1 MHCVQSRSEWPCRWP
16 RRLLLAGSLLATA
29 PVTFAQGADA
39 TNELKAQVSALTQQL
54 QQQQQVIQQM
64 KQRLD
69 AMERTEAE
77 ARAARAEAPP
87 ETMAHASLPP
97 IPAAPPKPPSAPAGE
112 GPSGPEG
119 YISLGGDNWMK
130 LDVVAQVDTLV
141 DEKRIGTPELFVT
154 SAIPVRGD
162 PFYDSGWR
170 STLSG
175 KQSIVRMDFQRET
188 PFGTVKVVYK
198 NNFFGSGSGDMPY
211 NLQYLYGE
219 LDAPSYSFI
228 AGYYL
233 SAFTDISAFPNTLD
247 YEGPNSFTFKYAPQ
261 LRYSPVLMKWGD
273 DSALTLPM
281 SIEKPNAD
289 ITVPEGFGSY
299 SKRPDFTIGLRW
311 QTPDAHLQ
319 WANLLRDLA
328 VESSVEGRTR
338 STNAYATQ
346 FSGSASVFGSDSV
359 QGWVSGGKGY
369 ANFLQDISGYGL
381 DAAFNPSLDLKAIKA
396 VGGGAGYTHSWA
408 ENMSSSFSFGYLR
421 LDPDDDFLI
430 DPALPKSTR
439 YASANFAWQA
449 SPHTMIGFEYL
460 WGYNKN
466 IAGENG
472 DASRIQATVRYDL
485 NP

>member
-1 MHCVQSRSEWPCRWP
+1 MPSAHARHRISPLPMR
-16 RRLLLAGSLLATA
+16 LLAGSLIAALPAA
-29 PVTFAQGADA
+29 AFAQDSSAD
-39 TNELKAQVSALTQQL
+39 LKAEIAELTKQL
-54 QQQQQVIQQM
+54 QQQQQVIQSMQ
-64 KQRLD
+64 QRLA
-69 AMERTEAE
+69 AMERVEAE
-77 ARAARAEAPP
+77 HKAAPPREAP
-87 ETMAHASLPP
+87 ETAVAESKPP
-97 IPAAPPKPPSAPAGE
+97 IPVAPPKPPSAPAGE
-112 GPSGPEG
+112 APKGPEG
-119 YISLGGDNWMK
+119 YISLGSDNWLK
-130 LDVVAQVDTLV
+130 VDVVAQVDALV

-154 SAIPVRGD
+154 SAIPVKGD
-162 PFYDSGWR
+162 PYYNSGWR

-175 KQSIVRMDFQRET
+175 KQSIVRMDFQRES

-198 NNFFGSGSGDMPY
+198 NNFFGSGSGDMVY

-219 LDAPSYSFI
+219 LDAETYSFI

-233 SAFTDISAFPNTLD
+233 SAFTDIDAFPNTLD

-261 LRYSPVLMKWGD
+261 LRWTPVLTKWGE
-273 DSALTLPM
+273 SSLTLPM

-289 ITVPEGFGSY
+289 ISVPDAFGSY

-311 QTPDAHLQ
+311 NAPDGHLQ

-328 VESSVEGRTR
+328 VESSTSNRSR
-338 STNAYATQ
+338 STSAYATQ
-346 FSGSASVFGSDSV
+346 LSGAMSVFGSDSI

-369 ANFLQDISGYGL
+369 ANFLQDVSGYGL

-408 ENMSSSFSFGYLR
+408 ENMSSSFSYGYLR
-421 LDPDDDFLI
+421 IDPDNDLI
-430 DPALPKSTR
+430 VDPALPKSTR

-460 WGYNKN
+460 WGSNKN
-466 IAGENG
+466 LEGRNG
-472 DASRIQATVRYDL
+472 DASRIQGTIRYDL

>member
-1 MHCVQSRSEWPCRWP
+1 MPRLHACQGTSRLPL
-16 RRLLLAGSLLATA
+16 RRLLAASILVAASPAALAATDS
-29 PVTFAQGADA
+29 TAD
-39 TNELKAQVSALTQQL
+39 LKAQINQLTQQL
-54 QQQQQVIQQM
+54 QQQQQLIDQM

-69 AMERTEAE
+69 TMEKHEAE
-77 ARAARAEAPP
+77 AKAAPPPREAPP
-87 ETMAHASLPP
+87 TAVAATAPP
-97 IPAAPPKPPSAPAGE
+97 IPVAPPKPPSAPAGE
-112 GPSGPEG
+112 APKGPEG
-119 YISLGGDNWMK
+119 YISLGSENWLK

-154 SAIPVRGD
+154 SAIPVKGD

-175 KQSIVRMDFQRET
+175 KQSIVRMDFQRES

-198 NNFFGSGSGDMPY
+198 NNFFGSGSGDMVY

-219 LDAPSYSFI
+219 LDAETYSFI

-233 SAFTDISAFPNTLD
+233 SAFTDIDAFPNTLD
-247 YEGPNSFTFKYAPQ
+247 YEGPNSFTFKYSPQ
-261 LRYSPVLMKWGD
+261 LRYTPILTKWGD
-273 DSALTLPM
+273 STLTLPM

-289 ITVPEGFGSY
+289 ISVPDPFGTY

-311 QTPDAHLQ
+311 NAPDGHLQ

-328 VESSVEGRTR
+328 VESSTANRSR
-338 STNAYATQ
+338 STSAYATQ
-346 FSGSASVFGSDSV
+346 LSGAMSVFGSDSI
-359 QGWVSGGKGY
+359 QGWLSGGKGY

-381 DAAFNPSLDLKAIKA
+381 DAAFNPSIDLKAIKA

-408 ENMSSSFSFGYLR
+408 ENMSSSFSYGYLR
-421 LDPDDDFLI
+421 IDPDNDLI
-430 DPALPKSTR
+430 IDQALPKSTR

-449 SPHTMIGFEYL
+449 SPHTMIGIEYL

-466 IAGENG
+466 LEGNNG

>member
-1 MHCVQSRSEWPCRWP
+1 MLRLHARHGTSRLPLRLIAAGLLIALPAAALAQSTDS
-16 RRLLLAGSLLATA
+16 A
-29 PVTFAQGADA
+29 
-39 TNELKAQVSALTQQL
+39 ELKSQIAQLNQQL

-69 AMERTEAE
+69 AMEKQEAAEQAAPHYAAPQTQVAATE
-77 ARAARAEAPP
+77 
-87 ETMAHASLPP
+87 PP
-97 IPAAPPKPPSAPAGE
+97 IPAAPPKPPSAPAGL
-112 GPSGPEG
+112 GASGPEG
-119 YISLGGDNWMK
+119 YISLGNDNWLK

-154 SAIPVRGD
+154 SAIPVKGD
-162 PFYDSGWR
+162 PFYNSGWR

-175 KQSIVRMDFQRET
+175 KQSIVRMDFVRET

-198 NNFFGSGSGDMPY
+198 NNFFGSGSSDMNY

-219 LDAPSYSFI
+219 LDAENYSFI

-233 SAFTDISAFPNTLD
+233 SAFTDIDAFPNTLD

-261 LRYSPVLMKWGD
+261 LRYAPILTQS
-273 DSALTLPM
+273 DSGALTLPI

-289 ITVPEGFGSY
+289 ISVPDAFGTY

-311 QTPDAHLQ
+311 TTPDAHIQ
-319 WANLLRDLA
+319 WENLLRDLA
-328 VESSVEGRTR
+328 VESSTDNRSR
-338 STNAYATQ
+338 STSAYATQ
-346 FSGSASVFGSDSV
+346 LSAATSVFGKDSM

-381 DAAFNPSLDLKAIKA
+381 DAAFNPSIDLKAIKA

-408 ENMSSSFSFGYLR
+408 ENMSSSFSYGYLR
-421 LDPDDDFLI
+421 IDPDNDLI
-430 DPALPKSTR
+430 IDQGLPKSTR

-449 SPHTMIGFEYL
+449 STHTMIGFEYL
-460 WGYNKN
+460 WGSNRN
-466 IAGENG
+466 LEGRNG
-472 DASRIQATVRYDL
+472 DASRVQGTIRYDL

>member
-1 MHCVQSRSEWPCRWP
+1 MLRTHARQGISRLPA
-16 RRLLLAGSLLATA
+16 RRLLVIALLAASPAAIAQTA
-29 PVTFAQGADA
+29 DSAG
-39 TNELKAQVSALTQQL
+39 ELKAQIAQLNQQL
-54 QQQQQVIQQM
+54 QQQQQLIQQM

-69 AMERTEAE
+69 TMEQHEVE
-77 ARAARAEAPP
+77 QARAAPPREAP
-87 ETMAHASLPP
+87 EAVAAATKPP
-97 IPAAPPKPPSAPAGE
+97 IPEAPPKPPSALAGE
-112 GPSGPEG
+112 APAGPEG
-119 YISLGGDNWMK
+119 YISLGSDNWLK

-154 SAIPVRGD
+154 SAIPVKGD
-162 PFYDSGWR
+162 PFYNSGWR

-175 KQSIVRMDFQRET
+175 KQSIVRLDFQRET

-198 NNFFGSGSGDMPY
+198 NNFFGSGSSDMNY

-219 LDAPSYSFI
+219 LDAETYSFI

-233 SAFTDISAFPNTLD
+233 SAFTDIDAFPNTLD

-261 LRYSPVLMKWGD
+261 LRYSPILTKWGD
-273 DSALTLPM
+273 STLTLPM

-289 ITVPEGFGSY
+289 ISVPDAFGTY

-311 QTPDAHLQ
+311 NAPDGHLQ

-328 VESSVEGRTR
+328 VESSTDNRSR
-338 STNAYATQ
+338 STSAYATQ
-346 FSGSASVFGSDSV
+346 LSGAVSVFGHDSM
-359 QGWVSGGKGY
+359 QGWLSGGKGY
-369 ANFLQDISGYGL
+369 ANFLQDISGFGL
-381 DAAFNPSLDLKAIKA
+381 DAAFNPQLELQAIKA

-408 ENMSSSFSFGYLR
+408 ENMSSSFSYGYLR
-421 LDPDDDFLI
+421 IDPDNDMLI
-430 DPALPKSTR
+430 DQALPKSTR

-460 WGYNKN
+460 WGSNRN
-466 IAGENG
+466 LEGRNG
-472 DASRIQATVRYDL
+472 DASRVQGTIRYDL

>member
-1 MHCVQSRSEWPCRWP
+1 MLGVDARDRLSRWP
-16 RRLLLAGSLLATA
+16 TRLLAACVIGTLPTAALA
-29 PVTFAQGADA
+29 QDA
-39 TNELKAQVSALTQQL
+39 TGDLKAQIAQLTQQL

-64 KQRLD
+64 QQRLA
-69 AMERTEAE
+69 AMEKAEAE
-77 ARAARAEAPP
+77 QKAAPP
-87 ETMAHASLPP
+87 RLAPETQVVEAKAAPVP
-97 IPAAPPKPPSAPAGE
+97 VAPPKPPSAPAGE
-112 GPSGPEG
+112 APKGPEG
-119 YISLGGDNWMK
+119 YISLGSDNWLK

-154 SAIPVRGD
+154 SAIPVKGD

-219 LDAPSYSFI
+219 LDAETYSFI

-233 SAFTDISAFPNTLD
+233 SAFTDIDAFPNTLD

-261 LRYSPVLMKWGD
+261 LRWTPILTKWGD
-273 DSALTLPM
+273 STLTLPM

-289 ITVPEGFGSY
+289 INVPDAFGTY

-311 QTPDAHLQ
+311 NAPDGHLQ
-319 WANLLRDLA
+319 WANLVRDLA
-328 VESSVEGRTR
+328 VESSTDNRSR
-338 STNAYATQ
+338 STNAWATQ
-346 FSGSASVFGSDSV
+346 LSGAWSVFGHDSI
-359 QGWVSGGKGY
+359 QGWASGGKGY

-381 DAAFNPSLDLKAIKA
+381 DAAFNPSLDLKAIDA
-396 VGGGAGYTHSWA
+396 VGAGAGYTHSWA
-408 ENMSSSFSFGYLR
+408 ENMSSSFSYGYLR
-421 LDPDDDFLI
+421 IDPDDDFLI
-430 DPALPKSTR
+430 DPTLPKSTR

-466 IAGENG
+466 LEGRNG
-472 DASRIQATVRYDL
+472 DASRIQATIRYDL

>member
-1 MHCVQSRSEWPCRWP
+1 PAAAS
-16 RRLLLAGSLLATA
+16 
-29 PVTFAQGADA
+29 AQDSTGD
-39 TNELKAQVSALTQQL
+39 LKAQIQQLTQQL

-64 KQRLD
+64 KTRLD
-69 AMERTEAE
+69 AMERQEAE
-77 ARAARAEAPP
+77 AKAAPPREAPP
-87 ETMAHASLPP
+87 SMAVASAPP
-97 IPAAPPKPPSAPAGE
+97 IPVAPPKPPSAPAGE
-112 GPSGPEG
+112 GPKGPEG
-119 YISLGGDNWMK
+119 YISLGSDNWLK

-154 SAIPVRGD
+154 SAIPVKGD
-162 PFYDSGWR
+162 PYYNSGWR

-175 KQSIVRMDFQRET
+175 KQSIVRMDFQRES

-198 NNFFGSGSGDMPY
+198 NNFFGSGSGDMVY

-219 LDAPSYSFI
+219 LDNETYSFL

-233 SAFTDISAFPNTLD
+233 SAFTDIDAFPNTLD

-261 LRYSPVLMKWGD
+261 LRWSPILTKWGD
-273 DSALTLPM
+273 STLTLPM

-289 ITVPEGFGSY
+289 ISVPDPFGTY

-311 QTPDAHLQ
+311 NAPDGHLQ

-328 VESSVEGRTR
+328 VESSTENRSR

-346 FSGSASVFGSDSV
+346 LSGAVSVFGSDSI

-408 ENMSSSFSFGYLR
+408 ENMSSSFSYGYLR
-421 LDPDDDFLI
+421 IDPDDDFI
-430 DPALPKSTR
+430 VDTTLPKSTR

-460 WGYNKN
+460 WGSNRN
-466 IAGENG
+466 LEGRNG
-472 DASRIQATVRYDL
+472 DASRIQGTIRYDL

>member
-1 MHCVQSRSEWPCRWP
+1 MLRVYARHGTSRLSK
-16 RRLLLAGSLLATA
+16 RLIVAGLLAALPAAALAQDSTGDLK
-29 PVTFAQGADA
+29 TQIAQ
-39 TNELKAQVSALTQQL
+39 LTQQL

-64 KQRLD
+64 KTRLD
-69 AMERTEAE
+69 AMERHEAE
-77 ARAARAEAPP
+77 VAAAPPREAPP
-87 ETMAHASLPP
+87 SMAVASAPP
-97 IPAAPPKPPSAPAGE
+97 IPVAPPKPPSALAGE
-112 GPSGPEG
+112 APKGPEG
-119 YISLGGDNWMK
+119 YISLGSDNWLK

-154 SAIPVRGD
+154 SAIPVKGD
-162 PFYDSGWR
+162 PYYNSGWR

-175 KQSIVRMDFQRET
+175 KQSIVRMDFQRES

-198 NNFFGSGSGDMPY
+198 NNFFGSGSGDMVY

-219 LDAPSYSFI
+219 LDAETYSFI

-233 SAFTDISAFPNTLD
+233 SAFTDIDAFPNTLD

-261 LRYSPVLMKWGD
+261 LRWSPILAKWGD
-273 DSALTLPM
+273 SSLTLPM

-289 ITVPEGFGSY
+289 ITVPDAFGTY

-311 QTPDAHLQ
+311 NAPDGHLQ

-328 VESSVEGRTR
+328 VESSADNRSR
-338 STNAYATQ
+338 STSAYATQ
-346 FSGSASVFGSDSV
+346 LSGAMSVFGSDSI
-359 QGWVSGGKGY
+359 QGWLSGGKGY

-408 ENMSSSFSFGYLR
+408 ENMSSSFSYGYLR
-421 LDPDDDFLI
+421 I
-430 DPALPKSTR
+430 DPNDNLIVDQTLPKSTR

-460 WGYNKN
+460 WGSNKN
-466 IAGENG
+466 LEGRNG
-472 DASRIQATVRYDL
+472 DASRIQGTIRYDL

>member
-1 MHCVQSRSEWPCRWP
+1 MDCSERRPVWP
-16 RRLLLAGSLLATA
+16 RWSLGRMIVAASLVAAAPAAVAQTA
-29 PVTFAQGADA
+29 DSASD
-39 TNELKAQVSALTQQL
+39 LKAQINALTQQL

-69 AMERTEAE
+69 AMERSDAE
-77 ARAARAEAPP
+77 QRAATHGAPP
-87 ETMAHASLPP
+87 AAVAQASAPP
-97 IPAAPPKPPSAPAGE
+97 IPIAPPRPPSAPAGE
-112 GPSGPEG
+112 GPKGPEG

-130 LDVVAQVDTLV
+130 LDVVAQVDTIV
-141 DEKRIGTPELFVT
+141 DEKRIGTPDLFVT

-188 PFGTVKVVYK
+188 GFGTVKVVYK

-219 LDAPSYSFI
+219 LDAETYTFL

-233 SAFTDISAFPNTLD
+233 SAFTDIDAFPNTLD

-261 LRYSPVLMKWGD
+261 VRYSPVLVRSGE
-273 DSALTLPM
+273 STLSLPM

-289 ITVPEGFGSY
+289 ITVPDGFGTY
-299 SKRPDFTIGLRW
+299 SKRPDVTIGLRW

-328 VESSVEGRTR
+328 VESSTEGRTR
-338 STNAYATQ
+338 STTAYATQ
-346 FSGSASVFGSDSV
+346 FSGATSVFGNDSI
-359 QGWVSGGKGY
+359 QGWISGGKGY

-421 LDPDDDFLI
+421 LDPDDDLLI
-430 DPALPKSTR
+430 DPSLPKSTR

-466 IAGENG
+466 LAGENG
-472 DASRIQATVRYDL
+472 DASRIQATIRYDL

>member
-1 MHCVQSRSEWPCRWP
+1 MLRMHARNGTSRLPL
-16 RRLLLAGSLLATA
+16 RLIAASLLIALPA
-29 PVTFAQGADA
+29 AALAQDSAGD
-39 TNELKAQVSALTQQL
+39 LKAQIAQLTQQL

-64 KQRLD
+64 KTRLD
-69 AMERTEAE
+69 AMERHEAE
-77 ARAARAEAPP
+77 ARAAAPSEAPP
-87 ETMAHASLPP
+87 SMAVASAPP
-97 IPAAPPKPPSAPAGE
+97 IPVAPPRPPAAPAGA
-112 GPSGPEG
+112 GPKGPEG
-119 YISLGGDNWMK
+119 DISLGSDNWLK
-130 LDVVAQVDTLV
+130 LDVVAQVDTIV

-154 SAIPVRGD
+154 SAIPVKGD
-162 PFYDSGWR
+162 PYYNSGWR

-175 KQSIVRMDFQRET
+175 KQSIVRMDFQRDS

-198 NNFFGSGSGDMPY
+198 NNFFGSGSGDMVY

-219 LDAPSYSFI
+219 LDAESYTFL

-233 SAFTDISAFPNTLD
+233 SAFTDIDAFPNTLD

-261 LRYSPVLMKWGD
+261 LRWSPILTKWGD
-273 DSALTLPM
+273 STLTLPM

-289 ITVPEGFGSY
+289 ISVPGAFGTY

-311 QTPDAHLQ
+311 NAPDGHLQ

-328 VESSVEGRTR
+328 VESSTEGRTR
-338 STNAYATQ
+338 STTAYATQ
-346 FSGSASVFGSDSV
+346 FSGATSIFGNDSI
-359 QGWVSGGKGY
+359 QGWISGGKGY

-408 ENMSSSFSFGYLR
+408 EHMSSSFSYGYLR
-421 LDPDDDFLI
+421 IDPDDNFIVDST
-430 DPALPKSTR
+430 LPKSTR

-460 WGYNKN
+460 WGSNKN
-466 IAGENG
+466 LEGRNG
-472 DASRIQATVRYDL
+472 DASRIQGTIRYDL